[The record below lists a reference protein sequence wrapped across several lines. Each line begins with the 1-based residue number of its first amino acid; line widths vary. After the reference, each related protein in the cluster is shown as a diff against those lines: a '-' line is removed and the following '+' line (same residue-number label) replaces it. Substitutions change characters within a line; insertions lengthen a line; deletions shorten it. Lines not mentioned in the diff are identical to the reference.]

1 MGQRQRTI
9 RQKATLTGIGLHT
22 GQQIRMHV
30 FPAGENEG
38 ITFMRPSG
46 QANGGQKL
54 VDIPAN
60 YKHVID
66 TRLATTLGRDGEMLS
81 TVEHFLAAVAGL
93 GIDNLRVEVS
103 GPEMPIMDGSASAFV
118 DLFRMCGIEVQ
129 NAQKKFWVV
138 TKPVTVQVGDRK
150 AMLKPASRFSVS
162 CAIDFNHPVISA
174 QQYAWD
180 FSDSSFHRDIARART
195 FGLLK
200 DVEMLK
206 SMGLALGGSLDNAI
220 VVDDFS
226 ILNRD
231 GLRYP
236 DEFVRHKL
244 LDGLG
249 DLALLG
255 HAVIGKLVLHKGGHA
270 MHHMLIDKA
279 VSTGALAEYQPKAQD
294 GAHQWKDAAGS
305 EKGLSLPEW
314 APPHEVFA

>member
-1 MGQRQRTI
+1 MVQRQRTI
-9 RQKATLTGIGLHT
+9 REKAALTGIGLHT

-38 ITFMRPSG
+38 ITFLRPSG
-46 QANGGQKL
+46 QKL
-54 VDIPAN
+54 VEIPASH
-60 YKHVID
+60 KHVID
-66 TRLATTLGRDGEMLS
+66 TRLATTLGKDGEMLS
-81 TVEHFLAAVAGL
+81 TVEHFLAATAGL
-93 GIDNLRVEVS
+93 GIDNLRVEVD
-103 GPEMPIMDGSASAFV
+103 GPEMPIMDGSAAAFV
-118 DLFRMCGIEVQ
+118 DLFRRSGIEMQ
-129 NAQKKFWVV
+129 HAQKKFWVV
-138 TKPVTVQVGDRK
+138 TKPVSVQVGDRR

-174 QQYAWD
+174 QAYAWD
-180 FSDSSFHRDIARART
+180 FSDQAFHRDIAKART

-206 SMGLALGGSLDNAI
+206 SMGLAQGGSLDNAI

-226 ILNRD
+226 ILNQD

-255 HAVIGKLVLHKGGHA
+255 HAVVGKLVLHKGGHA
-270 MHHMLIDKA
+270 LHHMLIEKA
-279 VSTGALAEYQPKAQD
+279 IATGALAQYEPKAQD
-294 GAHQWKDAAGS
+294 RAHQWG

-314 APPHEVFA
+314 AAPHEVFA